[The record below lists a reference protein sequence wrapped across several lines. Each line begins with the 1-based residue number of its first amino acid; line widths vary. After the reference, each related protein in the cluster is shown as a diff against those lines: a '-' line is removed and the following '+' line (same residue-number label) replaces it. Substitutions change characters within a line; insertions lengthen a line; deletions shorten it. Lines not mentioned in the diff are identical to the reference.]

1 MVSSK
6 NLQNEIDKI
15 PFFRFLDLQIMEC
28 SDQTTTC
35 TMPAAERIVGNPYFK
50 NIHGGIIASFLEATA
65 SLTVFDRPVE
75 GTPKPINLTVNY
87 LLPAKMKPLTCR
99 ATIVRSGRRIA
110 VVEAVAWQDD
120 EEKPVAKGQFQFL
133 LV

>member
-1 MVSSK
+1 MGSK
-6 NLQNEIDKI
+6 ALQEEVDGV
-15 PFFRFLDLQIMEC
+15 PFFKFLGLEIINNDG
-28 SDQTTTC
+28 QTTLC
-35 TMPAAERIVGNPYFK
+35 TMPANERHIGNPYFK
-50 NIHGGIIASFLEATA
+50 NIHGGIIASFLEASA
-65 SLTVFDRPVE
+65 SIAVFDKPEE
-75 GTPKPINLTVNY
+75 GAPKPINLTISY
-87 LLPAKMKPLTCR
+87 LRPAKMKSLNCR